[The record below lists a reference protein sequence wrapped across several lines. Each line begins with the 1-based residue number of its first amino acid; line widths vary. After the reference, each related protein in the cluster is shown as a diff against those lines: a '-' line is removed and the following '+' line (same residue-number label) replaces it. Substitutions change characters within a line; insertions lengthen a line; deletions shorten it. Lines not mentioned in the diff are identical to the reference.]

1 MVTVGEL
8 ASRFAGE
15 VRGNSSLEIHGVAS
29 LASAGSHDISYLASK
44 KYYSALAKTGAGAVI
59 LTARDSTRFSGTCVI
74 VDNPRLCF
82 ARVATLLN
90 PLSPPEPGVHA
101 TAFVDEEAVVASS
114 ACIGPYSVV
123 DAGAVIGERV
133 FVGAA
138 CYLGKRAHVGENSWL
153 HARVVIS
160 HDCVVGA
167 NCILHPGVVIGSD
180 GFGYVSD
187 GELWL
192 KIPQLG
198 RVRVGNDVEIG
209 ANSTIDRGTL
219 DDTIINN
226 GAKLDNLT
234 QIAHNVYI
242 GEHVAMAAQ
251 VGIAGSTHVGSNCAI
266 GGQTGIID
274 NLEIADNVQIT
285 AGSLV
290 TSSIKQAGIYSSS
303 LKAQPAEQWKRNA
316 ARLSQL
322 DKLARRLQQLEAEIQ
337 RLREARKV

>member
-15 VRGNSSLEIHGVAS
+15 VRGNPSLEIHGVAS
-29 LASAGSHDISYLASK
+29 LASAGAHDISYLASK

-59 LTARDSTRFSGTCVI
+59 LAAQDAARFSRTCLI

-82 ARVATLLN
+82 ARVSTLLN
-90 PLSPPEPGVHA
+90 PLSPPQPGVHA
-101 TAFVDEEAVVASS
+101 TAVVDARAMVASS

-123 DAGAVIGERV
+123 EAGAVIDDNV
-133 FVGAA
+133 FVGAG
-138 CYLGKRAHVGENSWL
+138 CYLGERVYVGENSWL
-153 HARVVIS
+153 HAQVVIS
-160 HDCVVGA
+160 HDCAVGA
-167 NCILHPGVVIGSD
+167 NCIIHPGVVIGSD
-180 GFGYVSD
+180 GFGYVRD
-187 GELWL
+187 ADRWL

-209 ANSTIDRGTL
+209 ANSTIDRGAL
-219 DDTIINN
+219 DDTIIDD
-226 GAKLDNLT
+226 GAKVDNLA
-234 QIAHNVYI
+234 QIAHNVYV
-242 GEHVAMAAQ
+242 GKHTAMAAQ
-251 VGIAGSTHVGSNCAI
+251 VGIAGSTHVGNNCAI
-266 GGQTGIID
+266 GGQVGIVD

-290 TSSIKQAGIYSSS
+290 TSSIKQAGAHSSS

-322 DKLARRLQQLEAEIQ
+322 DKLAKRLQQLEMEIQ